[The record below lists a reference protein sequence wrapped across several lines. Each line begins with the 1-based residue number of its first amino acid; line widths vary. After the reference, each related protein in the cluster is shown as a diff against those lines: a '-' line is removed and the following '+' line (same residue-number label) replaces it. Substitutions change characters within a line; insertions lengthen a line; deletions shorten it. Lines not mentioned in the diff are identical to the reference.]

1 MPFDPSFLLFGAAV
15 GSLLLFQLNVRR
27 ASPVLAILN
36 RWLRWLV
43 FSLSTAL
50 VLTHY
55 EVVDRPYWVLAVA
68 CFLLWFLAETV
79 YVWFAIH
86 ALSESEIPLF
96 PKFVINHSGDEWPT
110 QPRFLKLRDELRA
123 AGFKPLQALRAE
135 PVPGINLRLSVYQNT
150 DATVR
155 LHLTF
160 LPHAG
165 GAIGMSVAFVSLA
178 VDGRRIV
185 TDNMHLPFGGFYPEN
200 WAVSRSPW
208 VRSWKRLHT
217 RHLKRVAASGGALA
231 WEMEPVA
238 DVNAQQHELDQV
250 NTELGFLVPPAER
263 EDLGRM
269 SHEGRYRVWKEVW
282 LLNYLGRSA
291 KYE

>member
-15 GSLLLFQLNVRR
+15 ASLLLFQINIRR

-36 RWLRWLV
+36 RWLRWIV
-43 FSLSTAL
+43 FSLSCAL
-50 VLTHY
+50 VLSHY
-55 EVVDRPYWVLAVA
+55 QVVDRPYWVIATA

-96 PKFVINHSGDEWPT
+96 PRFGVNLSGDEWPT
-110 QPRFLKLRDELRA
+110 QPRFLKMREELRA
-123 AGFKPLQALRAE
+123 AGFRPVQALRAE
-135 PVPGINLRLSVYQNT
+135 PIPGMSLRMSVYQNA
-150 DATVR
+150 DATIR
-155 LHLTF
+155 AQITF

-165 GAIGMSVAFVSLA
+165 GAIATSFSFSSLTA
-178 VDGRRIV
+178 DGRRIV

-200 WAVSRSPW
+200 WAVARHPW
-208 VRSWKRLHT
+208 IRSWSRLLNKHQV
-217 RHLKRVAASGGALA
+217 RVREAGAALP
-231 WEMEPVA
+231 WETEPLV

-250 NTELGFLVPPAER
+250 NTQLGFLVPPEQR
-263 EDLGRM
+263 EDFGKM

-282 LLNYLGRSA
+282 LLNYLGRSSR
-291 KYE
+291 YE